1 MLEELV
7 TTEENYVEDL
17 HSVLFG
23 YRDRLEE
30 CEERIRQKSE
40 DIFGNLEEI
49 YDFHSQVRLHC
60 TVDCDVDEEIFQC
73 LLPDLEH
80 CGEDTRRLGKTF
92 LEYSEGLRRIYC
104 RLVLSNSDVTSGF
117 WFYGF
122 NHSRV

>member
-7 TTEENYVEDL
+7 STEENYVEDL

-49 YDFHSQVRLHC
+49 YDFHSQVRTLNTEHHSGL
-60 TVDCDVDEEIFQC
+60 TGNVSVFVARPGALRGGHQEAGQDFPGVQQPLEED
-73 LLPDLEH
+73 LLQVGPGPQSPH
-80 CGEDTRRLGKTF
+80 
-92 LEYSEGLRRIYC
+92 
-104 RLVLSNSDVTSGF
+104 
-117 WFYGF
+117 
-122 NHSRV
+122 